1 MDDTRRKLL
10 EALRRAIAAE
20 YEGYGFYQMAA
31 RSTEDPLG
39 RQVFEG
45 LAGEELEHAAYLK
58 AQHRSLGETGKV
70 DGGVALGKPHVVKP
84 GSPIFSPA
92 LRERIGEAHFE
103 MSALG
108 VGVHLEENAMAF
120 YRTLAAETTDPAV
133 RKFLLELAEWEA
145 GHHRALLEQQ
155 QALQQAY
162 WERNGFAPF

>member
-1 MDDTRRKLL
+1 MDDSRKKLL
-10 EALRRAIAAE
+10 DALRQAIAAE

-45 LAGEELEHAAYLK
+45 LAGEELHHAAYLK
-58 AQHRSLGETGKV
+58 TQYRSIGETGKV
-70 DGGVALGKPHVVKP
+70 DSSVTLGRPHVVTA

-92 LRERIGEAHFE
+92 LKQRIGDAHFE
-103 MSALG
+103 MSALA
-108 VGVHLEENAMAF
+108 VGVHLEENAMTF
-120 YRTLAAETTDPAV
+120 YRARAAEATDVAA
-133 RKFLLELAEWEA
+133 RAFLLELADWET

-155 QALQQAY
+155 QELQQAY